1 MGEGLF
7 DDRIQQNRG
16 GDVILSN
23 ALEYAD
29 VPFDVFNKRLK
40 SLLS

>member
-7 DDRIQQNRG
+7 DERVQQNRG
-16 GDVILSN
+16 GDIRLSN
-23 ALEYAD
+23 VLEYAD
-29 VPFDVFNKRLK
+29 VPFDVFDKRLK